1 MERQN
6 VIKVFKPGS
15 KQMDKTIKAVRHEAA
30 SNALRSL
37 LGEAAGSKAD
47 ATFKALQS
55 IGGESM
61 AFRVDNRKIKVE
73 LAHA

>member
-15 KQMDKTIKAVRHEAA
+15 KQMDKTIEAVRYEAA
-30 SNALRSL
+30 INALRGL
-37 LGEAAGSKAD
+37 LGNEAGMKAE
-47 ATFKALQS
+47 ASFKALHT
-55 IGGESM
+55 IGGES
-61 AFRVDNRKIKVE
+61 AVFRADNRKIKVE